1 MARVELRKSL
11 AHTVRDVGRLYG
23 ILTSQF
29 LVPEIAMLNPTK
41 EQKKG
46 FRRLNLDLRRQIAE
60 ERTYMHL
67 SSYEP
72 PLRGRF
78 PAERYKAVLETVD
91 SMADLVAGMVSF
103 KEEKDVSMLNV
114 CIGLYLGGYKTFLAS
129 ADRKYL
135 TKRKT

>member
-1 MARVELRKSL
+1 MCIGVVAAAILSIIPRPIMARVELRKSL

-46 FRRLNLDLRRQIAE
+46 FRRLTLDLRRQIAE

-91 SMADLVAGMVSF
+91 SMADLVAGMVS
-103 KEEKDVSMLNV
+103 KW
-114 CIGLYLGGYKTFLAS
+114 
-129 ADRKYL
+129 
-135 TKRKT
+135 